1 MSQKLLII
9 TGLSGA
15 GKTQTCKI
23 LEDFGYYVV
32 DNIPSELIP
41 KFAEISYNSEYSSKI
56 AIVTD
61 IRSARHSGDI
71 FSCLKELNELN
82 IGYHIL
88 FVYARE
94 EILERRYS
102 ATRRK
107 HPLAGR
113 GKSTRDAI
121 REEVE
126 MLKPLMD
133 IADYQI
139 DTSDLNLTQLRNRV
153 LDILSIK
160 SSDQI
165 SVYCESFGYKYGIPS
180 DSDLVFDVRCLPN
193 PFYVDDL
200 KARTGLEKDV
210 QDYVFSTE
218 ESIKFLDKLKD
229 FLSVA
234 LPMYEKEGKSQL
246 VISFGCTGGKHR
258 SVTLC
263 EKISE
268 YLKNMGYITET
279 IHRDITKT

>member
-1 MSQKLLII
+1 MAEKVLII

-61 IRSARHSGDI
+61 IRSIRHSGDI
-71 FSCLKELNELN
+71 FSCLNELKELN

-94 EILERRYS
+94 EVLERRYS

-107 HPLAGR
+107 HPLAEP

-121 REEVE
+121 REEQQ

-139 DTSDLNLTQLRNRV
+139 DTSEFTLTQLRNRV

-160 SSDQI
+160 SRDQI
-165 SVYCESFGYKYGIPS
+165 TVYCESFGYKYGIPS

-193 PFYVDDL
+193 PFYVDEL
-200 KARTGLEKDV
+200 KHRTGLEKNV

-218 ESIKFLDKLKD
+218 EATKFLDQLKG
-229 FLSVA
+229 FLDIA

-263 EKISE
+263 EKISD
-268 YLKNMGYITET
+268 YLRDMGYTAER
-279 IHRDITKT
+279 IHRDITKP